1 MLQRTSQAVTER
13 FHGAGGFASV
23 MFTGH
28 TITQQEILYDVS
40 KLLVIVLI
48 CILRVDF
55 ALFMYP
61 LLFLVHVVDVGP
73 FRYQSNGL
81 VALLAL
87 PHLDFLWLG
96 RLLH

>member
-1 MLQRTSQAVTER
+1 
-13 FHGAGGFASV
+13 
-23 MFTGH
+23 
-28 TITQQEILYDVS
+28 
-40 KLLVIVLI
+40 
-48 CILRVDF
+48 
-55 ALFMYP
+55 
-61 LLFLVHVVDVGP
+61 VGP